1 MPRKKHEFHYIYK
14 TTCIITKKFY
24 IGIHSTSNLD
34 DGYLGSGVK
43 LTRSVKKYGKHNHV
57 KEILEYLGD
66 RESLI
71 EKEKEIVN
79 EGLINDP
86 YCMNLVKGGS
96 FSGLNY
102 SKNHTE
108 ETKNRISLKLKG
120 KSYEEIYGKEFSDL
134 QREKRK
140 EGVSLSHSKLN
151 EEGKKERYYKSTL
164 HFKNPS
170 KETRDKMSKSQT
182 GKKLSEETKNKISEG
197 NKNKFVSE
205 ETRKK
210 MSLAQQNMSEETR
223 KKMSDSGKSRI
234 KIKCLYCET
243 VAHSSLISRWHN
255 ENCKNKN

>member
-1 MPRKKHEFHYIYK
+1 MPRKKHAFHYIYK

-24 IGIHSTSNLD
+24 IGIHSTSILD

-43 LTRSVKKYGKHNHV
+43 LTRSVKKYGKHNHI
-57 KEILEYLGD
+57 KEILEYLSD

-71 EKEKEIVN
+71 EREKLLVN
-79 EGLINDP
+79 EDLINDP
-86 YCMNLVKGGS
+86 FCMNLIVGGN

-102 SKNHTE
+102 RKEHTE

-120 KSYEEIYGKEFSDL
+120 KSYEEIYGKEFSDS
-134 QREKRK
+134 QRNKRK
-140 EGVSLSHSKLN
+140 EGVSLAHSKLN
-151 EEGKKERYYKSTL
+151 EEEKKERYYKSTL
-164 HFKNPS
+164 NFKNPT

-210 MSLAQQNMSEETR
+210 ISLAQM
-223 KKMSDSGKSRI
+223 
-234 KIKCLYCET
+234 KIKCQYCEM
-243 VAHSSLISRWHN
+243 VSNSSIISSWHN